1 MAKVIEIDEA
11 EYNRL
16 AALQG
21 IASKIVANPAARKR
35 LEEAHKLVDPN
46 ASTPLLDQERQLGEP
61 LNAMKSE
68 FEAKLAKIEKER
80 EDEKREAALAKIAA
94 DQAAGFARLRQ
105 QRYTDEGIAKIEEI
119 MKTKGILDVDDAVAI
134 FERTNPPATPATP
147 AGGMTGSAWG
157 FTDVNDGTDK
167 AIQELIATKGQVDSV
182 ADRMAIA
189 ALSEFRGQ
197 ARR

>member
-1 MAKVIEIDEA
+1 MAKIEIDEA
-11 EYNRL
+11 EYNQM
-16 AALQG
+16 AALRG
-21 IASKIVANPAARKR
+21 IASKIVANPVARKR

-46 ASTPLLDQERQLGEP
+46 ASTPLLDQERLQAEP
-61 LNAMKSE
+61 LNALKAE
-68 FEAKLAKIEKER
+68 YDAKLAKLEKDR

-134 FERTNPPATPATP
+134 FERNNPPATPATP

-157 FTDVNDGTDK
+157 FTVNDDSDK
-167 AIQELIATKGQVDSV
+167 NIEALIGSRGQNDAI
-182 ADRMAIA
+182 ADRMAIQ
-189 ALSEFRGQ
+189 ALQEFRGQ
-197 ARR
+197 AGGHR

>member
-1 MAKVIEIDEA
+1 MAKTVEIDEA

-35 LEEAHKLVDPN
+35 LEEAHKLVDPH
-46 ASTPLLDQERQLGEP
+46 ASTPLLDQERLQAEP
-61 LNAMKSE
+61 IAALKNEYDAKI
-68 FEAKLAKIEKER
+68 AKLEKDR

-94 DQAAGFARLRQ
+94 DQAAGFARLRRE
-105 QRYTDEGIAKIEEI
+105 RYTDEGIAKIEEI
-119 MKTKGILDVDDAVAI
+119 MKTKGILDVEDAVAI
-134 FERTNPPATPATP
+134 FERNNPPPTPATP
-147 AGGMTGSAWG
+147 SGGMTGSAWG
-157 FTDVNDGTDK
+157 FTDINDGTDK